1 MKKFT
6 ENDIF
11 VNTIKVHPKVRF
23 FAHSGSITYNDTK
36 NSGVLLNDFLLGL
49 DFQVSPIP
57 EGALFTDALP
67 GDTEEPI
74 LTEDGEYII
83 IE

>member
-11 VNTIKVHPKVRF
+11 VNTIKVYPKVRIF
-23 FAHSGSITYNDTK
+23 VYSGSVTYNDTK
-36 NSGVLLNDFLLGL
+36 NSGVLLNDFLLSLPGPGTSL
-49 DFQVSPIP
+49 IP
-57 EGALFTDALP
+57 ENAIAAEDGIV
-67 GDTEEPI
+67 I
-74 LTEDGEYII
+74 LTEDGDYIV

>member
-11 VNTIKVHPKVRF
+11 VNTIKVYPKVRF
-23 FAHSGSITYNDTK
+23 FIHSGTVLFNDTR
-36 NSGVLLNDFLLGL
+36 NSGVLLNDFLLGATGENP
-49 DFQVSPIP
+49 SPVPAGVI
-57 EGALFTDALP
+57 
-67 GDTEEPI
+67 I
-74 LTEDGEYII
+74 TEDGEYLLTEDGTFII

>member
-11 VNTIKVHPKVRF
+11 VNTIKVYPKVRF
-23 FAHSGSITYNDTK
+23 FVYSGSVTYNDTK
-36 NSGVLLNDFLLGL
+36 NSGVLLNDFLLSLPG
-49 DFQVSPIP
+49 VSFIP
-57 EGALFTDALP
+57 ENAIAAEDGVA
-67 GDTEEPI
+67 I
-74 LTEDGEYII
+74 VTEDGDYIV

>member
-11 VNTIKVHPKVRF
+11 VNTIKVYPKVRF
-23 FAHSGSITYNDTK
+23 FVHSGSVVYNDTK
-36 NSGVLLNDFLLGL
+36 DSGVLLNDFLLSLPGPGTSL
-49 DFQVSPIP
+49 IP
-57 EGALFTDALP
+57 EGAIT
-67 GDTEEPI
+67 TEDGI
-74 LTEDGEYII
+74 VIITEDGEYIV